1 MNKKGFT
8 ILELLGAIVI
18 LGILSVMAIVGVSNL
33 IQKSKM
39 TDEEQY
45 EKTLK
50 QAAQSYM
57 QSNKNRLPK
66 AIGEQRMVTATE
78 LKENNYLK
86 EGDKGCVEVYKKDKN
101 KYVYTVNMECQEKYI
116 EEICK
121 NVGPK
126 IEKMYFTDH
135 TLSELETVDLDNLE
149 EARMYIYFKGGTKA
163 GKELGIESY
172 SYSIS
177 VQTKNDPNLHE
188 VYNSGSL
195 NGNGNKEIKIIRK
208 ISEYVHLSGATNVV
222 VTLKVKNTEG
232 CPLKKSISTKYE
244 DDVKPICTFIKN
256 QATSGNDWI
265 NKKDGGATRTITA
278 TCDDGL
284 GSGCVSQNVS
294 RTWENDYQHDAEWA
308 YIQVK
313 DNAGNTNI
321 DDEFIKASPTICDK
335 PIQADNTCRVRVN
348 VDKTLPTIKV
358 VGAYERADGATA
370 AIKQNAPNILNINGS
385 GTITIDNN
393 SNGGQGTGSIAVG
406 QYKNLI
412 NDWMN
417 LVNYP
422 YGIAYQVEISDTLHL
437 AGWSWKTNQ
446 AGLGHRDS
454 GYGTLGNNESPN
466 GGSFAD
472 LTDND
477 CGKRDVATIVIGFQK
492 EGKRKGEL
500 KVWDKANN
508 ITTLTIYANLDRT
521 PPEKPTVTYKKAKS
535 NAKYTAGTAVT
546 NWSTELINSYVTAKV
561 EPDISGWDRFEY
573 WYRKQNAVNNTEAT
587 TAGSLAAAITGQTKM
602 NNYPDKIENL
612 AGYQIKDE
620 GRHLFKYN
628 SCDRASNCSDYSN
641 EDTIKIDTKPPAC
654 SNQISYP
661 HGKPTDY
668 GWLGRHY
675 VANATYY
682 TETNEARGQYK
693 GHYVEAENNRETAIV
708 KQVCT
713 ENGTYGSQCD
723 PESISQ
729 FEYKVPINTTAA
741 GAEGDGKG
749 GTIKD
754 KAGNETAC
762 TPDQTVKI
770 DYALPKCIVENE
782 AEYKNDKWNWARSRT
797 IYRKCNDVKRDDHPN
812 DTISGCLPD
821 LTKERSFGGK
831 KSDVNLNDKLMTT
844 YTYQSG
850 YKITD
855 KAGNKRFCF
864 PPTVKVY
871 VDRSAP
877 NCSYD
882 KSHTYTTSGVTIKY
896 SCNDKY
902 GSTAG
907 VGVNTCPGG
916 RDHTVTEKKKTQTPS
931 MDDKLENDATCTVP
945 VHSQKQYKKK
955 TCNQYK
961 KCKNSACGTTTI
973 YACVCKGTG
982 CGMCPSGYTHYSSV
996 PSGCGTYGW
1005 SGGMSGTNAHAHK
1018 ACSITN
1024 SCRTAACGCNS
1035 WSGYSGWSTGNHCP
1049 GYSNSNSCKQ
1059 KSRTV
1064 YY

>member
-284 GSGCVSQNVS
+284 GSGCVSPTFS

-321 DDEFIKASPTICDK
+321 DDEFIKATPTLCGNSA
-335 PIQADNTCRVRVN
+335 QVDNSCRVRVN

-358 VGAYERADGATA
+358 VGAYERANGTTAT
-370 AIKQNAPNILNINGS
+370 IKKGAPNILNINGS

-393 SNGGQGTGSIAVG
+393 SNGGHGTGSIAVG

-417 LVNYP
+417 LKNYE
-422 YGIAYQVEISDTLHL
+422 YGVAYQVEISDTLHL
-437 AGWSWKTNQ
+437 AGWSWKTNP
-446 AGLGHRDS
+446 GGVSHRDTE
-454 GYGTLGNNESPN
+454 YGTLGNNESPSGKN
-466 GGSFAD
+466 YED
-472 LTDND
+472 IQNND
-477 CGKRDVATIVIGFQK
+477 CGKLNDTIIIGFSQ
-492 EGKRKGEL
+492 EGRRKGEL

-508 ITTLTIYANLDRT
+508 VTTLTIYANLDRT
-521 PPEKPTVTYKKAKS
+521 APEKPTVTYKKAKS
-535 NAKYTAGTAVT
+535 NANYTAGTARA

-641 EDTIKIDTKPPAC
+641 EDTIKIDTKPPIC
-654 SNQISYP
+654 SNEISYP
-661 HGKPTDY
+661 NGNPTSY
-668 GWLGRHY
+668 GWLGKHY
-675 VANATYY
+675 ANSTTY
-682 TETNEARGQYK
+682 TSSGKN
-693 GHYVEAENNRETAIV
+693 TAIV

-713 ENGTYGSQCD
+713 EDGTYGSQCD
-723 PESISQ
+723 LDTISQ
-729 FEYKVPINTTAA
+729 FEYNVPINTTAA

-749 GTIKD
+749 GTIAD
-754 KAGNETAC
+754 KAGNVKSC
-762 TPDQTVKI
+762 TPDQTVRI
-770 DYALPKCIVENE
+770 DYQEPKCVETNQ
-782 AEYKNDKWNWARSRT
+782 AEQKSNGDWIWTRSRT
-797 IYRKCNDVKRDDHPN
+797 IYRKCEDYKEKTTDM
-812 DTISGCLPD
+812 ISGCVPK
-821 LTKERSFGGK
+821 TESISFGGK
-831 KSDVNLNDKLMTT
+831 NADVNLNDKLKTNHT
-844 YTYQSG
+844 FPGFGIQ
-850 YKITD
+850 D
-855 KAGNKRFCF
+855 KAGNRKLCGDK
-864 PPTVKVY
+864 VVHVY

-877 NCSYD
+877 NCDYKKTNKYS
-882 KSHTYTTSGVTIKY
+882 KEGVTIEYTCDDLYK
-896 SCNDKY
+896 
-902 GSTAG
+902 GTEGTG
-907 VGVNTCPGG
+907 VKTCPGG
-916 RDHTVTEKKKTQTPS
+916 SDHIVTKRTTTQTPS

-945 VHSQKQYKKK
+945 VYSQKQYKKK
-955 TCNQYK
+955 TRTWNSCKYK
-961 KCKNSACGTTTI
+961 KTEYYDCIWRGGNNPSNATVSTCVGHGSCTSSKRGTVCGSPN
-973 YACVCKGTG
+973 A
-982 CGMCPSGYTHYSSV
+982 
-996 PSGCGTYGW
+996 TYGW
-1005 SGGMSGTNAHAHK
+1005 TCV
-1018 ACSITN
+1018 CSSRKVCVGDWN
-1024 SCRTAACGCNS
+1024 D
-1035 WSGYSGWSTGNHCP
+1035 WSGWSSSWSTDNHCP
-1049 GYSNSNSCKQ
+1049 NYKDSNSCDQ
-1059 KSRTV
+1059 KSRIV